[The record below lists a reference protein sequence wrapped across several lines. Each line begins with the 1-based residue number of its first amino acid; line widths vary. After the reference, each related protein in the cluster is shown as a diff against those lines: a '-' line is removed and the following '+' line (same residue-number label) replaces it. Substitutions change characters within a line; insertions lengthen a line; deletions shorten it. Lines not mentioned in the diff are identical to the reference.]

1 MKGERNVQV
10 YQVGPYL
17 FGTSSTIPHWK
28 TEELIPSLKPFL
40 LSLDTYKEKELKI
53 AFSLAIQPESETQE
67 EDHAKYRSL
76 IEFEWESATCR
87 ISVIPDTD
95 SYLITILAPNDPKEY
110 TAYFFYGFTK
120 GILFLHATEADAFVL
135 NNILMMIYAFNTACS
150 DTVLMH
156 ASVIKKDG
164 KGYLF
169 QGKSGTGKST
179 HSGLWLKHIPGCEL
193 LNDDNPIVHFN
204 RKTGEATVYG
214 SPWSGKTPCYKND
227 SVPVGA
233 FVRLEQAP
241 MNEIQRESPARAFAS
256 LLPSCSNLKEVRELN
271 NGVIETV
278 KYLATHTP
286 VYFLKCLPD
295 REAAEICFNTIWK
308 RTKVI
313 NV

>member
-1 MKGERNVQV
+1 M
-10 YQVGPYL
+10 
-17 FGTSSTIPHWK
+17 
-28 TEELIPSLKPFL
+28 
-40 LSLDTYKEKELKI
+40 
-53 AFSLAIQPESETQE
+53 
-67 EDHAKYRSL
+67 
-76 IEFEWESATCR
+76 
-87 ISVIPDTD
+87 IPDTD
-95 SYLITILAPNDPKEY
+95 SYLITILAPNEPKEY
-110 TAYFFYGFTK
+110 TAYFLYGFTK
-120 GILFLHATEADAFVL
+120 GVLFLHATEADAFVL

-204 RKTGEATVYG
+204 RETGEATVYG

-278 KYLATHTP
+278 KYLAAHTP

-295 REAAEICFNTIWK
+295 REAAEICFNTIK
-308 RTKVI
+308 QQATS
-313 NV
+313 